1 MFADERLSP
10 NVHRL
15 RTDAIEHRVGLAQR
29 QQQQIDQRIGNADG
43 VVGRQPVRFV
53 KRGVHEVVGDAA
65 GAVTRGELAWQHLR
79 RAEAAFVKQ
88 FLWDDHDL
96 MPGQRRA
103 DDRVR
108 TGDVVGEAI
117 AGHDVDAT
125 AALFEVRDAVGLE
138 QYLDV
143 GMFAQFRA

>member
-1 MFADERLSP
+1 MSASRS
-10 NVHRL
+10 
-15 RTDAIEHRVGLAQR
+15 
-29 QQQQIDQRIGNADG
+29 GNSSRSISEFSDADG

-65 GAVTRGELAWQHLR
+65 GTVTRGELARQHLR

-96 MPGQRRA
+96 VPGQRGA

-108 TGDVVGEAI
+108 TGDVIGEAI

-125 AALFEVRDAVGLE
+125 AALFEMRDAVGLE

-143 GMFAQFRA
+143 GMFAQFCAGDRVRDAMLARLDLTQL